1 MLPLT
6 WSGMQVGRRLLRGA
20 ARRAL
25 GSVILAAGLVTMA
38 APWLVG
44 VPVLHDVLVALG
56 CLPAR

>member
-1 MLPLT
+1 
-6 WSGMQVGRRLLRGA
+6 MQVGRRLLRGA